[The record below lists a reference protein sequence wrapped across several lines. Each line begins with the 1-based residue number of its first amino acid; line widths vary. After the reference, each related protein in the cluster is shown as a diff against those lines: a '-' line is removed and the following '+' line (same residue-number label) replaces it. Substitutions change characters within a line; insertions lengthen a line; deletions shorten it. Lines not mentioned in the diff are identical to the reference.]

1 MTRLARFLTFVMLLG
16 SLVLLSQRAA
26 HAQTFEIETKR
37 DIVYGTG
44 GGEKLMLD
52 LATPKDA
59 QGPRPAIVFIH
70 GGGWAAG
77 NRAHHVSHIKEA
89 ARRGYV
95 SVTVTYRLATDKKNK
110 FPAQVEDVKCAVR
123 WLRSQAKELNVD
135 PKRIGAIG
143 FSAGAHLAMMLG
155 VMDKDDG
162 LEGQGGSADQSSK
175 VQAVVSYFGPT
186 DLMLQYPPTSKAIV
200 RKFIGGSKEEKAET
214 YKRASPITYV
224 NAGDAPMLLFQG
236 TKDVLVPYEQ
246 AFVMAEA
253 LSKAGVPGRVELLL
267 GRNHGWGG
275 KEITRT
281 VDAGWKFFDRY
292 LGE

>member
-1 MTRLARFLTFVMLLG
+1 MLRYAHFLTFAALLG
-16 SLVLLSQRAA
+16 SLALFSQQAA
-26 HAQTFEIETKR
+26 HAQTYEIETKR
-37 DIVYGTG
+37 DIVYGSG

-59 QGPRPAIVFIH
+59 KGPRPAIVFIH

-77 NRAHHVSHIKEA
+77 NRAHHRGHIQEA
-89 ARRGYV
+89 ARRGFV
-95 SVTVTYRLATDKKNK
+95 SVTVTYRLATDKGNQ

-123 WLRSQAKELNVD
+123 WLRAQAKELNVD

-155 VMDKDDG
+155 TMDKGDG
-162 LEGQGGSADQSSK
+162 LEGKGGSADQSSK

-186 DLMLQYPPTSKAIV
+186 DLTREYPPTSKAIV
-200 RKFIGGSKEEKAET
+200 REFIGGSKEEKADA
-214 YKRASPITYV
+214 YKKASPITYV

-246 AFVMAEA
+246 AFVMAQA

-281 VDAGWKFFDRY
+281 VEASWTFFDRY
-292 LGE
+292 LGK

>member
-1 MTRLARFLTFVMLLG
+1 MMRFSHVLTGIILLVSLA
-16 SLVLLSQRAA
+16 LLSPHSA
-26 HAQTFEIETKR
+26 HAQTFDIETKR
-37 DIVYGTG
+37 GIVYGTG
-44 GGEKLMLD
+44 GDEKLMLD
-52 LATPKDA
+52 LATPKGA
-59 QGPRPAIVFIH
+59 EGLRPAIVFIH

-77 NRAHHVSHIKEA
+77 NRAHHLSHIQDA

-95 SVTVTYRLATDKKNK
+95 SVTITYRLATDKGNQ

-123 WLRSQAKELNVD
+123 WLRSQAKELNID

-155 VMDKDDG
+155 TMDKDDG
-162 LEGQGGSADQSSK
+162 LEGKGGSPDQSSK

-186 DLMLQYPPTSKAIV
+186 DLTLPYPPASERIV
-200 RKFIGGSKEEKAET
+200 RKFIGGSKEEKADA
-214 YKRASPITYV
+214 YKKASPINYV
-224 NAGDAPMLLFQG
+224 NTGDAPMLLFQG
-236 TKDVLVPYEQ
+236 TKDVLVPYQQ

-267 GRNHGWGG
+267 GRNHGWRG

-292 LGE
+292 LAE